1 MLVAAAGE
9 LVATAQVI
17 VRTLWGGV
25 NPSTLSSTFLKYRV
39 KPSKSAT
46 LHVCPCNV
54 YVRLRAREG
63 AGQSRLF
70 SLRAPRARVGRNA
83 LTWCALFFVLSFFSP
98 LPFVVKHYGLKTAVG
113 VYAGVCPCTRLLG

>member
-1 MLVAAAGE
+1 MLVAAVGE

-17 VRTLWGGV
+17 ERPKGGGV

-83 LTWCALFFVLSFFSP
+83 LTWCALFFVFLLFTLAICSQLLWPDDRGWLS
-98 LPFVVKHYGLKTAVG
+98 GD
-113 VYAGVCPCTRLLG
+113 VCPCPRLLE